1 MTTAIELQR
10 RAGLRP
16 HPVAVLYT
24 VTAFVGAALLFLVEP
39 MAARML
45 LPSYGGAASV
55 WATCTL
61 FFQVL
66 LLLGYV
72 FVHLTARLG
81 PRGQP
86 LAQLPFLLLPLL
98 VLPLALP
105 SDATPQDSP
114 VWWLLRTL
122 LVMIGLPF
130 AVLTTTGPVLQRWYS
145 WLEVPRAD
153 DPYFLYA
160 ASNVGSF
167 VGLLAYPFAVEPH
180 LTLGEQRSLWSWAFV
195 AFLVLVA
202 TCGVVAFRGHRRTDT
217 PAERSERPAARQM
230 LIWLALAFLPSS
242 LMLGVTTHLTTDVAP
257 VPLLWVVPL
266 AIYLAT
272 FVIAFSGTGRRRP
285 GQAAAVAVVLVI
297 VTRAMTI
304 GERVLPLP
312 VTVLAHLALLGVV
325 AYVAHAM
332 LAADRPAADHLTL
345 FFVVV
350 STGGALGG
358 LFNGLVA
365 PLVFDRVIEYSL
377 VLAGVP
383 LLWMALGATRWI
395 ALTMAS
401 ALALGAFI
409 SLPRG
414 EVLARSRTFYGSYL
428 VIEKSD
434 RIELAHGT
442 TVHGFQSRKPEERSE
457 PTSYYARNGPLGDVF
472 ALRNDAGTVSDI
484 TAVGLG
490 AGTIAAYGQPGQ
502 TIRFIE
508 IDPEVVR
515 IANDERYFT
524 FLADS
529 AADVETTAGDGRLRV
544 AELPPAS
551 TDLLVLDAFSSDA
564 IPVHLLTAEAFAEY
578 ATRVRDGGAI
588 VVHISNLYF
597 DLAPVVAGAAEQL
610 GWEAARGEGGSKPL
624 GVTSAWITL
633 SPDGGLADQ
642 LVAEAHWE
650 PLMGAPDRAWTDDHA
665 SLLEVL
671 R

>member
-1 MTTAIELQR
+1 MTSVIAR
-10 RAGLRP
+10 DGAPALRT
-16 HPVAVLYT
+16 HPIAVLYT
-24 VTAFVGAALLFLVEP
+24 VTAFAGAALLFLVEP

-61 FFQVL
+61 FFQVV

-72 FVHLTARLG
+72 FVHLTSRLG

-86 LAQLPFLLLPLL
+86 LTLAPLLLLPLL

-105 SDATPQDSP
+105 SDATPESSP
-114 VWWLLRTL
+114 VFWLLRTL

-145 WLEVPRAD
+145 WLDVPRAR

-180 LTLGEQRSLWSWAFV
+180 LSLGDQRTLWSWAFLG
-195 AFLVLVA
+195 FLVLVA
-202 TCGVVAFRGHRRTDT
+202 TCGVVAFQGHRTDA
-217 PAERSERPAARQM
+217 PVEHSERPAVRRM
-230 LIWLALAFLPSS
+230 LTWLALAFLPSS

-272 FVIAFSGTGRRRP
+272 FVIAFAGAGRRRP
-285 GQAAAVAVVLVI
+285 GTAAAVAVVLVI
-297 VTRAMTI
+297 ATRALTA

-312 VTVLAHLALLGVV
+312 LTVLTHLAMLGVV
-325 AYVAHAM
+325 AYVAHAL

-350 STGGALGG
+350 SVGGALGG
-358 LFNGLVA
+358 LFNGLLA
-365 PLVFDRVIEYSL
+365 PLVFDRVIEYAL

-383 LLWMALGATRWI
+383 LLWLALGATRWI
-395 ALTMAS
+395 ALTMTAV
-401 ALALGAFI
+401 LAVGAFV
-409 SLPRG
+409 SLPQG
-414 EVLARSRTFYGSYL
+414 EVLARSRTFYGSYVVVQTPDL
-428 VIEKSD
+428 VEM
-434 RIELAHGT
+434 RHGT
-442 TVHGFQSRKPEERSE
+442 TVHGFQSRNPGERTE

-472 ALRNDAGTVSDI
+472 DTVGTNLVDI

-490 AGTIAAYGQPGQ
+490 TGTVAAYGLPGQ

-515 IANDERYFT
+515 IANDRRYFT

-529 AADVETTAGDGRLRV
+529 AAAVETTTGDGRLRV
-544 AELPPAS
+544 AELAPAT

-578 ATRVRDGGAI
+578 ATRIRPGGSIA
-588 VVHISNLYF
+588 VHISNLYF
-597 DLAPVVAGAAEQL
+597 DLAPVIAGAAERL
-610 GWEAARGEGGSKPL
+610 GWHAAIGKGGSKPL
-624 GVTSAWITL
+624 GVRSAWIAL
-633 SPDGGLADQ
+633 SPAGGLADT
-642 LVAEAHWE
+642 LVAKSSWTTLTGTAEQ
-650 PLMGAPDRAWTDDHA
+650 AWSDDHA
-665 SLLEVL
+665 SLLAVL

>member
-1 MTTAIELQR
+1 MTSVIAR
-10 RAGLRP
+10 DGAPALRT
-16 HPVAVLYT
+16 HPIAVLYT
-24 VTAFVGAALLFLVEP
+24 VTAFAGAALLFLVEP

-61 FFQVL
+61 FFQVV

-72 FVHLTARLG
+72 FVHLTSRLG

-86 LAQLPFLLLPLL
+86 LTLAPLLLLPLL

-105 SDATPQDSP
+105 SDATPESSP
-114 VWWLLRTL
+114 VFWLLRTL

-145 WLEVPRAD
+145 WLDVPRAR

-180 LTLGEQRSLWSWAFV
+180 LSLGDQRTLWSWAFLG
-195 AFLVLVA
+195 FLVLVA
-202 TCGVVAFRGHRRTDT
+202 TCGVVAFQGHRTDA
-217 PAERSERPAARQM
+217 PVEHSERPAVRRM
-230 LIWLALAFLPSS
+230 LTWLALAFLPSS

-272 FVIAFSGTGRRRP
+272 FVIAFTGAGRRRP
-285 GQAAAVAVVLVI
+285 GTAAAVAVVLVI
-297 VTRAMTI
+297 ATRALTA

-312 VTVLAHLALLGVV
+312 LTVLTHLAMLGVV
-325 AYVAHAM
+325 AYVAHAL

-350 STGGALGG
+350 SVGGALGG
-358 LFNGLVA
+358 LFNGLLA
-365 PLVFDRVIEYSL
+365 PLVFDRVIEYAL

-383 LLWMALGATRWI
+383 LLWLALGATRWI
-395 ALTMAS
+395 ALTMTAV
-401 ALALGAFI
+401 LAVGAFV
-409 SLPRG
+409 SLPQG
-414 EVLARSRTFYGSYL
+414 EVLARSRTFYGSYVVVQTPDL
-428 VIEKSD
+428 VEM
-434 RIELAHGT
+434 RHGT
-442 TVHGFQSRKPEERSE
+442 TVHGFQSRNPGERTE

-472 ALRNDAGTVSDI
+472 DTVGTDLVDI

-490 AGTIAAYGQPGQ
+490 TGTVAAYGLPGQ

-515 IANDERYFT
+515 IANDRRYFT

-529 AADVETTAGDGRLRV
+529 AAAVETTTGDGRLRV
-544 AELPPAS
+544 AELAPAT

-578 ATRVRDGGAI
+578 ATRIRPGGSIA
-588 VVHISNLYF
+588 VHISNLYF
-597 DLAPVVAGAAEQL
+597 DLAPVIAGAAERL
-610 GWEAARGEGGSKPL
+610 GWHAAIGKGGSKPL
-624 GVTSAWITL
+624 GVRSAWIAL
-633 SPDGGLADQ
+633 SPAGGPADT
-642 LVAEAHWE
+642 LVAKSSWTTLTGTAEQ
-650 PLMGAPDRAWTDDHA
+650 AWSDDHA
-665 SLLEVL
+665 SLLAVL

>member
-1 MTTAIELQR
+1 MTTVIAR
-10 RAGLRP
+10 GKASAVRT
-16 HPVAVLYT
+16 HPIAVLYT
-24 VTAFVGAALLFLVEP
+24 VTAFTGAALLFLVEP

-61 FFQVL
+61 FFQVV

-72 FVHLTARLG
+72 FVHLTSRLG

-86 LAQLPFLLLPLL
+86 LTLAPFLLLPLL

-105 SDATPQDSP
+105 SDATPESSP
-114 VWWLLRTL
+114 VFWLLRTL

-145 WLEVPRAD
+145 WLDVPRAD

-167 VGLLAYPFAVEPH
+167 VGLLAYPFVVEPH
-180 LTLGEQRSLWSWAFV
+180 LSLGTQRSAWSWAFV
-195 AFLVLVA
+195 GFLALVA
-202 TCGVVAFRGHRRTDT
+202 ACGLVAFRGHRRAAA
-217 PAERSERPAARQM
+217 PAQHSQRPAVRRM

-272 FVIAFSGTGRRRP
+272 FVIAFAGTGRKRP
-285 GQAAAVAVVLVI
+285 GTAAAVAIVLVI
-297 VTRAMTI
+297 VTRALTLV
-304 GERVLPLP
+304 ERTLPLP
-312 VTVLAHLALLGVV
+312 VTVLVHLALLAVV
-325 AYVAHAM
+325 AYVAHAL

-350 STGGALGG
+350 SIGGALGG
-358 LFNGLVA
+358 LFNGLLA
-365 PLVFDRVIEYSL
+365 PLLFDRVIEYTL

-383 LLWMALGATRWI
+383 LLWLALGATRWI
-395 ALTMAS
+395 ALGMTTV
-401 ALALGAFI
+401 LAIGAFI

-428 VIEKSD
+428 VVQHDD
-434 RIELAHGT
+434 RVELAHGT
-442 TVHGFQSRKPEERSE
+442 TVHGFQSRKPDERSE

-472 ALRNDAGTVSDI
+472 DTVGKDLVDI

-490 AGTIAAYGQPGQ
+490 TGTIAAYGLPGQ

-515 IANDERYFT
+515 IASDQRYFT

-529 AADVETTAGDGRLRV
+529 AATVETTAGDGRRRV
-544 AELPPAS
+544 AELAPS
-551 TDLLVLDAFSSDA
+551 TTDLLVLDAFSSDA

-578 ATRVRDGGAI
+578 ATRIRNGGSI

-597 DLAPVVAGAAEQL
+597 DLAPVVAGAAQRL
-610 GWEAARGEGGSKPL
+610 GWHAAVGEGGSKPL
-624 GVTSAWITL
+624 GVRSGWIAL
-633 SPDGGLADQ
+633 SPEGGLADT
-642 LVAEAHWE
+642 LVAESNWA
-650 PLMGAPDRAWTDDHA
+650 PLTGTADQAWTDDHA